1 MYTKRIR
8 VIVKGVVLYSINEPF
23 TVNTKQDLIIHSR
36 MMSIRLS
43 IMLDVSLAG
52 WQWNERSLRHVEY
65 AIEERYYA
73 WVCIFHFTSRLLYT
87 TLWQDVTIQGQP
99 SSRQKVVDLF
109 STRSSISNALQLY
122 SGRLYQVEYAM
133 EAISLAGIALGVLA
147 TDGIVLAAEKKV
159 TSKLLE
165 QTASA
170 EKIYKLSE

>member
-1 MYTKRIR
+1 M
-8 VIVKGVVLYSINEPF
+8 
-23 TVNTKQDLIIHSR
+23 
-36 MMSIRLS
+36 
-43 IMLDVSLAG
+43 
-52 WQWNERSLRHVEY
+52 
-65 AIEERYYA
+65 
-73 WVCIFHFTSRLLYT
+73 
-87 TLWQDVTIQGQP
+87 
-99 SSRQKVVDLF
+99 
-109 STRSSISNALQLY
+109 Y